1 MPGST
6 LAAFAD
12 HGTLA
17 GDTVHAN
24 YLAARA
30 HLEHLQRIGIDY
42 EQVTDTLE
50 REGLTNFENSWDEL
64 GVTVAREL
72 DTSSTRRVSSQVR
85 AWPARRNEML
95 GLSLTH
101 PHARG
106 GKMLSSQVGARL
118 RAA

>member
-12 HGTLA
+12 HHGTLA

-30 HLEHLQRIGIDY
+30 HLEHPQRIGIDY

-50 REGLTNFENSWDEL
+50 REGLIKFENSWGEL

-72 DTSSTRRVSSQVR
+72 HTSST
-85 AWPARRNEML
+85 
-95 GLSLTH
+95 
-101 PHARG
+101 
-106 GKMLSSQVGARL
+106 
-118 RAA
+118 